1 MTLNKILQK
10 LEKLKI
16 TGISDDTRYLQTGE
30 LFVAR
35 RGQKDSGLNHVRE
48 AVALGAKAILAEAEM
63 DAEVPVI
70 VADVEKVFPELLF
83 RFYDFPQNELRLIGV
98 TGTDGKTTTAS
109 IIEHLLNQNY
119 NACYIG
125 TNGIRHGGQREK
137 TKYTTLPLCLLV
149 KKMRLLADKNIRHVV
164 MEVSSQGLINKR
176 LDGIDFEVA
185 VFTNLSHEH
194 LDSHGTMENYLEA
207 KKLLFS
213 KIERG
218 GIGVVNSDS
227 PYSRHFQVKKLFTYG
242 IKEKADFKVL
252 NIRESS
258 KYTSFD
264 ILTPEGLWEDVRINL
279 FGTFNV
285 YNAVAAIITAL
296 HFKIPKQTIYSA
308 LKAIPKIDGR
318 MEVIT
323 RDEPFTVYVD
333 FAHTPN
339 ALKEILAW
347 LKTKHERIVLVLG
360 SAGGKDRSK
369 RPLIGA
375 IATEFAD
382 RVIFTSEDPRFEK
395 PEDIVSDLL
404 RDVKKS
410 NYKVI
415 LDRKEAIRYAIH
427 NAAPGEAILIA
438 GKGNDDYYEENGI
451 IHPYS
456 DAEVAEVAL
465 AERKKEIK

>member
-1 MTLNKILQK
+1 M
-10 LEKLKI
+10 
-16 TGISDDTRYLQTGE
+16 
-30 LFVAR
+30 
-35 RGQKDSGLNHVRE
+35 
-48 AVALGAKAILAEAEM
+48 
-63 DAEVPVI
+63 
-70 VADVEKVFPELLF
+70 
-83 RFYDFPQNELRLIGV
+83 
-98 TGTDGKTTTAS
+98 
-109 IIEHLLNQNY
+109 
-119 NACYIG
+119 
-125 TNGIRHGGQREK
+125 
-137 TKYTTLPLCLLV
+137 
-149 KKMRLLADKNIRHVV
+149 
-164 MEVSSQGLINKR
+164 
-176 LDGIDFEVA
+176 
-185 VFTNLSHEH
+185 
-194 LDSHGTMENYLEA
+194 
-207 KKLLFS
+207 
-213 KIERG
+213 
-218 GIGVVNSDS
+218 
-227 PYSRHFQVKKLFTYG
+227 
-242 IKEKADFKVL
+242 
-252 NIRESS
+252 
-258 KYTSFD
+258 
-264 ILTPEGLWEDVRINL
+264 
-279 FGTFNV
+279 
-285 YNAVAAIITAL
+285 
-296 HFKIPKQTIYSA
+296 
-308 LKAIPKIDGR
+308 
-318 MEVIT
+318 
-323 RDEPFTVYVD
+323 D

-427 NAAPGEAILIA
+427 NATPGEAILIA